1 MRVIFASAVLLFVCA
16 ATASAQLKSQVVVT
30 GLSQPV
36 AFVQDPS
43 LADTQ
48 YVVEQGGR
56 IRVIQNGQ
64 LSATDFLNLQSA
76 ISSGGER
83 GLLGLA
89 FAPDYPTS
97 GRFFVNFTNPDGDT
111 VVARF
116 RHSDGNPRVA
126 DPSSRFDLQWPS
138 GNRYIAQPY
147 ANHNGGNLQFGP
159 EGLLYI
165 GLGDGGSGDDPE
177 NRAQTP
183 STLLGKMLRIDV
195 NVSDNDPLGYRVP
208 PGNPF
213 VGAAGYLPEIW
224 AVGLRNPWRYSFDS
238 FGAAATGALIIGD
251 VGQSAIEEIDY
262 EPAARA
268 GRNYG
273 WRYREGAHDHVTSI
287 APLFLPLTDPIYEY
301 DHTVG
306 QTVVGG
312 YVYRGAALPASY
324 RARYFFADYVAGRV
338 WSMALTIAPSGEAA
352 AADVHEH
359 TAELGGAATLG
370 NISSFGIDATG
381 ELYLVGYSKGEIRR
395 VISEAPATHVA
406 MALDLPGAGLAV
418 QPFQIAGWALDTT
431 PGVSGTGI
439 DTVHVWA
446 IPTDASAPAVFL
458 GAAYGAIRT
467 DVAAIY
473 GAQYQTS
480 GYALTAS
487 GLNAGTYQISA
498 FAHSSVTSNFELSTT
513 RTVSV
518 ATGPAMSIDF
528 PPNGTTAPRFT
539 VAGWAID
546 LDSTT
551 GSGVDAVHVWAY
563 PAVGPP
569 RFVGIA
575 SYGFN
580 RGDVGALFG
589 GRFTNSGWSVTA
601 AGLPPGAWTLVAS
614 AHSTVTNTFRRSASV
629 AVQVQSGATLQID
642 APSALHVGSSFT
654 IAGWALDL
662 ADAAGNG
669 IGVVD
674 VWAFPTSGG
683 APIFVGETAPA
694 ISRADVAAIFG
705 AQFSTSGY
713 QVTATLPPGQ
723 YDVAVYAKSTVTG
736 TFDATRVVRVIVP

>member
-1 MRVIFASAVLLFVCA
+1 MRVVFLSAVLLFVSA
-16 ATASAQLKSQVVVT
+16 ATTSAQLKSQVIVT
-30 GLSQPV
+30 GLSLPV

-56 IRVIQNGQ
+56 IRVVRNGQ
-64 LSATDFLNLQSA
+64 VSPTDFLDLQSA

-89 FAPDYPTS
+89 LAPDYTAS

-116 RHSDGNPRVA
+116 KRSDADVRRA
-126 DPSSRFDLQWPS
+126 DPSTRFDLRWPD

-147 ANHNGGNLQFGP
+147 PNHNGGNLQFGP
-159 EGLLYI
+159 DGMLYI
-165 GLGDGGSGDDPE
+165 GLGDGGSGDDPG

-183 STLLGKMLRIDV
+183 STLLGKMLRINV
-195 NVSDNDPLGYRVP
+195 NVGDTDPQGYSVP
-208 PGNPF
+208 PDNPF
-213 VGAAGYLPEIW
+213 VSAAGYLPEIW

-238 FGAAATGALIIGD
+238 FGAAATGALVIGD
-251 VGQSAIEEIDY
+251 VGQAAFEEIDY
-262 EPAARA
+262 EPAGRA

-312 YVYRGAALPASY
+312 YVYRGSALPASY
-324 RARYFFADYVAGRV
+324 RARYFFADYIAGRV
-338 WSMALTIAPSGEAA
+338 WSMALTIAPSGEAT
-352 AADVHEH
+352 AADIQEH
-359 TAELGGAATLG
+359 TTELGGAAALG
-370 NISSFGIDATG
+370 NISSFGIDTTG

-395 VISEAPATHVA
+395 VISRTAATHVA
-406 MALDLPGAGLAV
+406 MALDLPGAGLVV
-418 QPFQIAGWALDTT
+418 QPFQVAGWALDTA

-446 IPTDASAPAVFL
+446 IPTDGATPAVFL
-458 GAAYGAIRT
+458 GAAYGAIRA
-467 DVAAIY
+467 DVAVIY
-473 GAQYQTS
+473 GAQYQAS
-480 GYALTAS
+480 GYALMAS
-487 GLNAGTYQISA
+487 GLAAGTYQISA
-498 FAHSSVTSNFELSTT
+498 FAHSSVTSNFELSTS
-513 RTVSV
+513 RMVSV
-518 ATGPAMSIDF
+518 ATGPAMSIDS
-528 PPNGTTAPRFT
+528 PPGGAAAPRFT
-539 VAGWAID
+539 VTGWAID
-546 LDSTT
+546 LDSAT

-563 PAVGPP
+563 PAAGAP

-575 SYGFN
+575 SYGFG

-589 GRFTNSGWSVTA
+589 DRFMNSGWVVTA

-662 ADAAGNG
+662 ADAAGDG

-683 APIFVGETAPA
+683 APIFIGETAPTL
-694 ISRADVAAIFG
+694 SRADVAAVYG
-705 AQFSTSGY
+705 AQLSTSGY

-723 YDVAVYAKSTVTG
+723 YDVAVYGKSNVTG
-736 TFDATRVVRVIVP
+736 TFDATRAVRVIVP